1 MALSEHPFDRL
12 STTGRHIVRTLGYRT
27 VGERDGRL
35 VLEWDAEEDFTFP
48 TGRGVVV
55 HGGMIATLLDSAMGH
70 ATVLTLEEGETFL
83 TADLHVEFYR
93 SGQIGTLRGE
103 GWIVHRSRRL
113 AFCAAEL
120 FQGDELLASAR
131 CTQIIRS
138 AS

>member
-1 MALSEHPFDRL
+1 VKEHPFDRL
-12 STTGRHIVRTLGYRT
+12 STSGRHIVRTLGYRT
-27 VGERDGRL
+27 LEPRDGRT

-48 TGRGVVV
+48 TGRGTVV

-70 ATVLTLEEGETFL
+70 ATVLTLDEGDTFL

-103 GWIVHRSRRL
+103 GWVVRRSRQV

-120 FQGDELLASAR
+120 FQGGELLASAR
-131 CTQIIRS
+131 CTQIVRS
-138 AS
+138 LR